1 MKNAIKVFEFLFL
14 IGVVFTSCQSSKLK
28 MDVYEAKT
36 GTVLY
41 LLDNKKY
48 YCKSASD
55 STYYA
60 YSFGEWNTNGDTI
73 EINSFY
79 KPFNEIPLIVTEA
92 VDTNRAVI
100 TLNAFNTNMV
110 NAFLVIN
117 GVRYDY
123 PTPNMGGLYLKKSL
137 VVNEMFVEDIYGDT
151 ISKIYRTSCDSCSS
165 YLIKYDGPIN
175 NRSRQSK
182 NYVYFNNIR
191 FVVKDN
197 SMVLI
202 DSTQFHIQNKHIGVS
217 KKMELAPTKMKVKAN
232 IKKMYANNGII
243 DEFLKNAISR

>member
-100 TLNAFNTNMV
+100 TLNAFK
-110 NAFLVIN
+110 
-117 GVRYDY
+117 RY
-123 PTPNMGGLYLKKSL
+123 
-137 VVNEMFVEDIYGDT
+137 F
-151 ISKIYRTSCDSCSS
+151 C
-165 YLIKYDGPIN
+165 LI
-175 NRSRQSK
+175 
-182 NYVYFNNIR
+182 F
-191 FVVKDN
+191 
-197 SMVLI
+197 
-202 DSTQFHIQNKHIGVS
+202 
-217 KKMELAPTKMKVKAN
+217 MEF
-232 IKKMYANNGII
+232 I
-243 DEFLKNAISR
+243 